1 MKKTF
6 YFCSFYMLFFLNIL
20 DAQIISVS
28 TTCAPQTINFNGIQ
42 NSKNSYSGATPGN
55 GFNLKIFWDTNTSR
69 WVTEGWQGAYD
80 IKYTSSLN
88 TSPNPPSFA
97 TGNWISYGNSGFC
110 PLTGLSGDGTT
121 SINATVA
128 IVNATCSTCSDGT
141 ASVTPSGSMAPYT
154 FLWSPSGNNTATET
168 NLLPGNYVV
177 TITGADNNSVQ
188 KNVTVGVS
196 TLAVIE
202 QQKQTTISVFPSVT
216 KDFITIN
223 SGNNSVSKAE
233 LFDISG
239 KKVMDI
245 PVKGSTTKI
254 NVSEL
259 SLGSYLLMLQTK
271 DGIKTQ
277 KIIKQ

>member
-1 MKKTF
+1 
-6 YFCSFYMLFFLNIL
+6 LFFLHAVFLNGL
-20 DAQIISVS
+20 DAQTISVS
-28 TTCAPQTINFNGIQ
+28 TICAPQTINFNGIQ
-42 NSKNSYSGATPGN
+42 NSKNSYSGATFGN

-69 WVTEGWQGAYD
+69 WVTQGWQGGSD
-80 IKYTSSLN
+80 INYTSSLN

-97 TGNWISYGNSGFC
+97 TGNWVSYGNNGIC
-110 PLTGLSGDGTT
+110 KLTGLSGDGTT
-121 SINATVA
+121 SINATIE
-128 IVNATCSTCSDGT
+128 IVNATCSTCSDGKV
-141 ASVTPSGSMAPYT
+141 SVTPSGSVAPYT

-202 QQKQTTISVFPSVT
+202 QQKQATVSVFPSVT

-233 LFDISG
+233 LFDFAG